1 MTSPTQ
7 QTYDLDEEA
16 ARLDAALDEAA
27 DAASEADRSSDAFI
41 EAVTRGQDAET
52 YRVGVELLRREYSAT
67 SITLRELRAGDF
79 ARVDS
84 YTAATAEQS
93 GGNGVGPAKL
103 YTVAAA
109 LVDAPFVPD
118 DADFEQRVHAVRQL
132 EQQVLLYLYD
142 RIDDLSTPDVDFI
155 EGFGQRL
162 SARMADVEATGS
174 PEPTSES
181 SSP

>member
-7 QTYDLDEEA
+7 QTYDLEEEA
-16 ARLDAALDEAA
+16 TRLDADLDAAA
-27 DAASEADRSSDAFI
+27 DAASEAEQGSDAFV
-41 EAVTRGQDAET
+41 EAVTRGQDAEK
-52 YRVGVELLRREYSAT
+52 YLVGVELLRQEYGAT

-79 ARVDS
+79 ARIES
-84 YTAATAEQS
+84 YTAATSEQS
-93 GGNGVGPAKL
+93 GGNGVGPHKL

-109 LVDAPFVPD
+109 LVAAPFVGEN
-118 DADFEQRVHAVRQL
+118 ADFEQRVHAIRQL

-142 RIDDLSTPDVDFI
+142 RVDDLSTPDVDFI

-162 SARMADVEATGS
+162 SARMADDDQTGS